1 MFVPPKMIAQCQKHA
16 ESLIQCFG
24 FRVLYCFLCFIYL
37 TYHLGNMFFLGPWFF
52 QSLRSRGIRF
62 PGRDGESLAPI
73 FTPPHS
79 TTAPEP
85 NASLA
90 QKMYNEVPVI
100 SFSPEQTKEVFDV
113 ARNSIELLRTFL
125 SSSPEQEALQV
136 LYHIWLYFR
145 SSN

>member
-1 MFVPPKMIAQCQKHA
+1 M
-16 ESLIQCFG
+16 G
-24 FRVLYCFLCFIYL
+24 FKILCRGGSELRYLRVYEE
-37 TYHLGNMFFLGPWFF
+37 TYK
-52 QSLRSRGIRF
+52 SLRSRGIRF

-100 SFSPEQTKEVFDV
+100 SFSPEHCKKQ
-113 ARNSIELLRTFL
+113 
-125 SSSPEQEALQV
+125 
-136 LYHIWLYFR
+136 Y
-145 SSN
+145 